1 MRKYILMLALCVT
14 MLANAVCAN
23 AAVTFD
29 LAGQIGSEVS
39 SVKINN
45 LKPFVEKAK
54 FDEPQFYLEDEPVE
68 PVVRIRFDEG
78 EGSTV
83 TEEVSGKEL
92 TITGSDYEW
101 IDNADIRYG
110 GTASNKYKQHSALR
124 LNSSYINLG
133 DLSALSDSMND
144 GFTLI
149 YWTNYEIFNKADNG
163 YEEPAHLQYS
173 GSITRGNY
181 EAAYKY
187 DQNRYNVILQ
197 SDNTK
202 IGMKKRAI
210 AVNDTT
216 VTGPE
221 PVMYNDF
228 YNMYIIVVDKN
239 DSGEWTMSLHGNDRV
254 LVTANKTSTL
264 TDWDPETVFSGNLY
278 IGTPDADTTYGSPQL
293 GIADLMIFD
302 RPLTYQERLEIFY
315 GYKQTGYYLDGVPTN

>member
-39 SVKINN
+39 IVKINN

-54 FDEPQFYLEDEPVE
+54 SAEPQFYLEDEPIK

-78 EGSTV
+78 EGGTV
-83 TEEVSGKEL
+83 TEEVSGNEL
-92 TITGSDYEW
+92 SITGSDYEW

-133 DLSALSDSMND
+133 DLSVLSDSMND
-144 GFTLI
+144 GFTVI

-163 YEEPAHLQYS
+163 YTEPAHLQYS

-187 DQNRYNVILQ
+187 DKDRYNVILQ

-202 IGMKKRAI
+202 ISMKKKAI
-210 AVNDTT
+210 TVNNTAVTA
-216 VTGPE
+216 PE
-221 PVMYNDF
+221 PIVYNDF

-239 DSGEWTMSLHGNDRV
+239 DSGEWKMSIHGNDRV
-254 LVTANKTSTL
+254 LLSSGKTATL
-264 TDWDPETVFSGNLY
+264 TDWNPETVFSGNLY
-278 IGTPDADTTYGSPQL
+278 IGTPDADSTYGSPEL

-315 GYKQTGYYLDGVPTN
+315 GYKQTGYYLDGVPTK